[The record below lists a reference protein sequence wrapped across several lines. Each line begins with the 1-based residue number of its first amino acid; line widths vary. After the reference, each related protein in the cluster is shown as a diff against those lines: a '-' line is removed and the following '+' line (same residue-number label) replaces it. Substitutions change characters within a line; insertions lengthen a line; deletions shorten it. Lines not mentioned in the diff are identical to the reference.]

1 MPTLP
6 AASLPHDHSWSARVY
21 WSTGLWS
28 AGHLLTSGGF
38 LTYFAAELGAS
49 APVRVALLTAP
60 ELVGIAGLGA
70 HAAIRWCGGSKRTWL
85 GTTILSL
92 VCLAIIPALV
102 GVPHAAG
109 LPASMGLLVACWVFR
124 SIGLVA
130 WLDWLR
136 RLAPAESWGRFFG
149 RRQMVHVAVL
159 VVPVLVGYL
168 SDQFGSTGSRKPA
181 TPRSQWVT
189 GTIFYGGIVL
199 AGAATAVMWRVPETP
214 GSVEAM
220 GTKSSTWQAMQAV
233 FANRAVRRVVLFHWA
248 HAAASGMTQA
258 AFFEYRRG
266 PLAIGL
272 GTYYLLESVMRIAQ
286 LPVCAITGRW
296 SDRIGHRIP
305 LAMGCLVTALSLVFW
320 IVASH
325 DNWRWLFVAYVMW
338 GGWGAI
344 NVAGPNLL
352 LQRLRDARTAPDV
365 LPTGTL
371 PLETAVP
378 IALSQNVAGGLA
390 GLAGMAGGWWL
401 HDMLARHATIVWG
414 TWRGDAFTILFAS
427 SMCARLLCLVWLRDG
442 TDRITN
448 VIGGSTSMR
457 GSTGGAG

>member
-1 MPTLP
+1 MSTLP
-6 AASLPHDHSWSARVY
+6 AASQPPEHSWSARVY

-38 LTYFAAELGAS
+38 LAYFAVELGAS
-49 APVRVALLTAP
+49 AGVRVALLSAP
-60 ELVGIAGLGA
+60 ELVGMAGLGA
-70 HAAIRWCGGSKRTWL
+70 HAAIRWCGGSKSTWL

-92 VCLAIIPALV
+92 LCLALLPAMV
-102 GVPHAAG
+102 SVPHAAG
-109 LPASMGLLVACWVFR
+109 LPAAMGLLVACWVFR

-181 TPRSQWVT
+181 SPRSLWVT
-189 GTIFYGGIVL
+189 AAIFYGGLVL
-199 AGAATAVMWRVPETP
+199 SGVATAVMWRVPETP
-214 GSVEAM
+214 GSAEVL
-220 GTKSSTWQAMQAV
+220 GLTPVVTKSSTWQAIQAV
-233 FANRAVRRVVLFHWA
+233 FGNRTVRRVVLFHWA

-286 LPVCAITGRW
+286 LPVCALTGRW

-305 LAMGCLVTALSLVFW
+305 LALGCLVTALSLVFW
-320 IVASH
+320 MVASH
-325 DNWRWLFVAYVMW
+325 DNWWWLFVAYVMW

-352 LQRLRDARTAPDV
+352 LQRLRDARTPADKV
-365 LPTGTL
+365 LPTGTQ

-378 IALSQNVAGGLA
+378 IALTQNVAGGLA
-390 GLAGMAGGWWL
+390 GLTGMAGGWWL
-401 HDMLARHATIVWG
+401 HDLLARHATLVWG
-414 TWRGDAFTILFAS
+414 TWKGDAFTILFAT
-427 SMCARLLCLVWLRDG
+427 SMCARLLCLLWLR
-442 TDRITN
+442 
-448 VIGGSTSMR
+448 GGPR
-457 GSTGGAG
+457 RARN